1 MEHLVTI
8 GKSPDEI
15 QKWMFEMH
23 PELPCLHDAVRRI
36 TIPSKREVASYQAS
50 VIYHLARQFDGGR
63 ALEIGSA
70 LGFSLCFI
78 CAAMPNAKKIVG
90 LNPKAKEYEWAVNA
104 VMPHDF
110 AQVVCLK
117 STSYL
122 NNYCGP
128 DLDFIFVDGS
138 HEFVEDDLPWFNHL
152 TPGGLILFHDYSPAN
167 SKRPTPHVYEVV
179 NGMQN
184 DLGRDFDVCVADNQ
198 GVGLVG
204 LYKRAEEEL
213 R

>member
-15 QKWMFEMH
+15 QEWMFEMH

-70 LGFSLCFI
+70 LGFSLSFI

-90 LNPKAKEYEWAVNA
+90 LNPKAVEYEWAVTA
-104 VMPHDF
+104 VMTYDN
-110 AQVVCLK
+110 AQVVALK
-117 STSYL
+117 SASYL
-122 NNYCGP
+122 NDYVGAP
-128 DLDFIFVDGS
+128 LDFIFVDGS
-138 HEFVEDDLPWFNHL
+138 HDHVEDDLPWFNHL
-152 TPGGLILFHDYSPAN
+152 TPGGLILFHDYSPAG
-167 SKRPTPHVYEVV
+167 SKRATPHVYEVV

-184 DLGRDFDVCVADNQ
+184 FLGRDFDVCVIDNY
-198 GVGLVG
+198 GDGMVGF
-204 LYKRAEEEL
+204 YKRAEEVW
-213 R
+213 